1 VWFLAIF
8 SWCGPFFFLVHG
20 WQTTFFCHLME
31 SVEVSGLFY
40 YYWADTNPLLQL
52 RRRQSFSLRVSF
64 LWCCP
69 QLWLAFVGLW
79 HSFFCRYIMIV
90 AWPLRWWLCSFR
102 KWRHCCR
109 CLEKIFFLQPLG
121 SVICSRICFWFNI
134 NGWMD
139 LLFAWICNSG
149 ILGGVAAVDC
159 RKKNMVCFSS
169 LLNCSFSL
177 HLDSLFHAV

>member
-1 VWFLAIF
+1 MVDKPHSFATWWKVLGLVGFLK
-8 SWCGPFFFLVHG
+8 
-20 WQTTFFCHLME
+20 
-31 SVEVSGLFY
+31 

-52 RRRQSFSLRVSF
+52 QRRQSFSLRASF

-69 QLWLAFVGLW
+69 QLWLVFVGLW

-90 AWPLRWWLCSFR
+90 CMTLKMMTLFIQEMEALLQKSG
-102 KWRHCCR
+102 KN
-109 CLEKIFFLQPLG
+109 IFLQPLG

-149 ILGGVAAVDC
+149 ILGGVVAVDC